1 VSPLGER
8 TSRSK
13 PMGFVMKSCM
23 YVRYFW
29 GSNAACLEFK
39 FHFEF
44 IFFLTYHEKTLLPLK
59 KEKGGWIFQLQKGRK
74 ITSAFCSLCI
84 VIYCREATEKK
95 TISSFI
101 LNSGL
106 CKLDC

>member
-1 VSPLGER
+1 
-8 TSRSK
+8 
-13 PMGFVMKSCM
+13 MGFVMKSCM

-59 KEKGGWIFQLQKGRK
+59 KEKGGGGYFNCKKEEKSLQL
-74 ITSAFCSLCI
+74 SVVC
-84 VIYCREATEKK
+84 V
-95 TISSFI
+95 
-101 LNSGL
+101 
-106 CKLDC
+106 